1 MTRTQANE
9 IVNRLLA
16 EYEENIATAPRAR
29 CFRNATIWRL
39 HNRHPGTKTCSAR
52 SRKRWRLW
60 ESTSFI

>member
-29 CFRNATIWRL
+29 CFRNATI
-39 HNRHPGTKTCSAR
+39 
-52 SRKRWRLW
+52 
-60 ESTSFI
+60 